1 MRATSATNPTK
12 RRATNTS
19 TLTMTKKSSAVYII
33 SVAAEL
39 AGVHPQTLRIYERK
53 GLIEPF
59 RTPGGTRR
67 YSDEDLERLGLIQ
80 ELTADGVNLEGVR
93 RILTLQAENNRLRS
107 QVDRLR
113 RLLGEAQSRAGAD
126 VPRGVSVFQVNV
138 PRRRNLPDI
147 RREGPLGH

>member
-1 MRATSATNPTK
+1 MSERN
-12 RRATNTS
+12 N
-19 TLTMTKKSSAVYII
+19 AVYII

-67 YSDEDLERLGLIQ
+67 YSEEDLERLGLIQ

-93 RILTLQAENNRLRS
+93 RILDLQAENSRLRG

-113 RLLGEAQSRAGAD
+113 RLLGEAQSRTGADLPAGA
-126 VPRGVSVFQVNV
+126 RTYTVNV
-138 PRRRNLPDI
+138 TRRRNLPDI
-147 RREGPLGH
+147 IRESPFGL

>member
-1 MRATSATNPTK
+1 MSNRN
-12 RRATNTS
+12 N
-19 TLTMTKKSSAVYII
+19 AVYII

-80 ELTADGVNLEGVR
+80 ELTAEGVNLEGVR
-93 RILTLQAENNRLRS
+93 RILELQSENTRLRG

-113 RLLGEAQSRAGAD
+113 RLLGEAQSRTGAD
-126 VPRGVSVFQVNV
+126 LPVTARAYTVNV
-138 PRRRNLPDI
+138 TRRRNLPDI
-147 RREGPLGH
+147 VREIPFGD